1 MLRDKEGKEKS
12 LLSSLG
18 ITAEAL
24 HKSTVCRFVSWEKA
38 GDFEKDYR

>member
-1 MLRDKEGKEKS
+1 MLRDEKRKEKS

-18 ITAEAL
+18 IMAKAL
-24 HKSTVCRFVSWEKA
+24 HKSIVCRFVSWEKA